1 MHIAYGLGYVPC
13 TVRGRDLLTRPH
25 SDLVSNRW
33 SHTYIVV
40 SNYYQILKRP
50 SEGIAER
57 DGAGRTAD
65 GAFDLHRP
73 RWMWNRREK
82 ARHVKREPGSCKMEP
97 DSLKKGSTLWKG
109 ALLIHVQG
117 SIKTHSCKMEPDSL
131 KKGSLGARLI
141 KEWLH
146 FVKREPFS
154 FMFKEV

>member
-1 MHIAYGLGYVPC
+1 MHIYM
-13 TVRGRDLLTRPH
+13 
-25 SDLVSNRW
+25 LVTNC
-33 SHTYIVV
+33 
-40 SNYYQILKRP
+40 YQILKRA
-50 SEGIAER
+50 SEGITER

-82 ARHVKREPGSCKMEP
+82 ARHVKREPGSY
-97 DSLKKGSTLWKG
+97 
-109 ALLIHVQG
+109 
-117 SIKTHSCKMEPDSL
+117 KMEPDSL

>member
-1 MHIAYGLGYVPC
+1 MYVC
-13 TVRGRDLLTRPH
+13 
-25 SDLVSNRW
+25 
-33 SHTYIVV
+33 IVV

-82 ARHVKREPGSCKMEP
+82 ARHVKREPGSYKMEP

-117 SIKTHSCKMEPDSL
+117 SIKTHSGKMEPDSL